1 VKLKVLLPDKIFL
14 DVEVDKINAE
24 AENGAF
30 TLLPRHVDWV
40 ASLVPGILSY
50 QSDDKE
56 RFLALDEGV
65 LVKCGSEV
73 LVSVRSAIAG
83 ENLGNLRQTV
93 EEKFQEL
100 DEREKKA
107 RSILARFEADF
118 IRRFIEVERY
128 E

>member
-1 VKLKVLLPDKIFL
+1 VKLKVFLPDKIFL
-14 DVEVDKINAE
+14 DVEVNKINAE
-24 AENGAF
+24 AEDGAF
-30 TLLPRHVDWV
+30 TILPRHVDWV

-50 QSDDKE
+50 QIDDKE
-56 RFLALDEGV
+56 SFLALDEGV
-65 LVKCGSEV
+65 LVKCGAEV
-73 LVSVRSAIAG
+73 MVSVRNAISG
-83 ENLGNLRQTV
+83 ENLGNLRQAV
-93 EEKFQEL
+93 EEKFHEL

>member
-1 VKLKVLLPDKIFL
+1 VKLKVFLPDKIFL
-14 DVEVDKINAE
+14 AVEVDKINAE

-56 RFLALDEGV
+56 SFLALDEGV

-73 LVSVRSAIAG
+73 LVSVRNAIAG
-83 ENLGNLRQTV
+83 ENLGRLRQGV

>member
-1 VKLKVLLPDKIFL
+1 MKLKVLLPDKIFL

-73 LVSVRSAIAG
+73 LVSVRNAIAG

>member
-1 VKLKVLLPDKIFL
+1 MKLKVFLPDKIFL
-14 DVEVDKINAE
+14 DVEVNKINAE
-24 AENGAF
+24 AEDGAF
-30 TLLPRHVDWV
+30 TILPRHVDWV

-50 QSDDKE
+50 QIDDKE
-56 RFLALDEGV
+56 SFLALDEGV
-65 LVKCGSEV
+65 LVKCGAEV
-73 LVSVRSAIAG
+73 MVSVRNAISG
-83 ENLGNLRQTV
+83 ENLGNLRQAV
-93 EEKFQEL
+93 EEKFHEL

>member
-56 RFLALDEGV
+56 SFLALDEGV

-73 LVSVRSAIAG
+73 LVSVRNAIAG